1 MVYQFGSKRLKRQD
15 QQREDQAGDEGCTR
29 DGKGIALVLHEPGYQ
44 SRCRDT
50 NAQQHDCK
58 QHGDAHWNAD
68 GRQQKQRHGKAERG
82 PRRTEETVEGEVYSA
97 PRSVRRFCDWDRGQ
111 HLPALG
117 GKRAYAPTQ
126 EHKKPKRDSSDE
138 HEVHHGSSPA
148 GMASSERTATSVSVK
163 GVPSIT
169 EKRLCTP
176 PRRWFS
182 IKSLAKRMRLGW
194 KSRTTV
200 LLPGR
205 NSALGAPARR
215 NISFS
220 TDRGFS

>member
-29 DGKGIALVLHEPGYQ
+29 NGKGIALALHEPGYQ

-50 NAQQHDCK
+50 NNQQSDCK
-58 QHGDAHWNAD
+58 EDRDAQWNAD
-68 GRQQKQRHGKAERG
+68 RRQQKQHHGKAERG
-82 PRRTEETVEGEVYSA
+82 SRGTEKAVEGQVHSP
-97 PRSVRRFCDWDRGQ
+97 PRAVRCFCDWDRGQ

-117 GKRAYAPTQ
+117 GKRAHAPTQ
-126 EHKKPKRDSSDE
+126 ERKKPASERGDK
-138 HEVHHGSSPA
+138 HEVHHGSSST
-148 GMASSERTATSVSVK
+148 GVASSERTATSVSVR

-205 NSALGAPARR
+205 NSALGEPARR
-215 NISFS
+215 NMPFS
-220 TDRGFS
+220 TGRGFS